1 MSFRILKIQI
11 NSLILPFVFVSE
23 TFNMNNPYAI
33 PFVGLKLG
41 MHEFEFDIDKSF
53 FESLPYSLIEDGRLI
68 AYLELEKKETMLIAN
83 IGIDGFI
90 FSDCDRCGEP
100 INQEIDGEFTIYYT
114 FGHEESEDENLI
126 VIAPESYQI
135 DLTQPIYEL
144 ITLSLPSRMVHDEG
158 DCNEEMVALIAK
170 YQQVAPDPKK
180 KDDDDID
187 PRWSALKNLN

>member
-1 MSFRILKIQI
+1 
-11 NSLILPFVFVSE
+11 
-23 TFNMNNPYAI
+23 MNNPYAI

-41 MHEFEFDIDKSF
+41 IHEFEFDIDKSF

-90 FSDCDRCGEP
+90 FSNCDRCGEP

-114 FGHEESEDENLI
+114 FGYEESEDENLI

-135 DLTQPIYEL
+135 DITQPLYEL
-144 ITLSLPSRMVHDEG
+144 ISLSLPAKMVHEEG
-158 DCNEEMVALIAK
+158 ECNEEMVALINK
-170 YQQVAPDPKK
+170 YQQPSSDSKPDE
-180 KDDDDID
+180 DDID